1 MVTVLFSPK
10 KVSLRLIGEHQ
21 SLVKKDTILDG
32 LRQSNPFRLNRS
44 DWVVC
49 FRLLDK
55 VSDIIVRSNVGNS
68 IPELFDLS
76 KWRILLNIA
85 SDGIGGVTT

>member
-10 KVSLRLIGEHQ
+10 RVSLRLVGEHQ
-21 SLVKKDTILDG
+21 SLVKKDTTLEG
-32 LRQSNPFRLNRS
+32 LRQSNAFRLNRS

-55 VSDIIVRSNVGNS
+55 VADIIVRSNVGNS
-68 IPELFDLS
+68 IPEF
-76 KWRILLNIA
+76 
-85 SDGIGGVTT
+85 

>member
-1 MVTVLFSPK
+1 MVTVLFSRK
-10 KVSLRLIGEHQ
+10 KVSPRLVGEHQ
-21 SLVKKDTILDG
+21 SLAKKDTTLDG

-55 VSDIIVRSNVGNS
+55 VADIIVRSNVGNS
-68 IPELFDLS
+68 IPELLTYRNGEFY
-76 KWRILLNIA
+76 
-85 SDGIGGVTT
+85 